1 MKEYFRKIFVILFA
15 FFFTFS
21 VYSLTIDNP
30 EYDLYKSLEDKSNVN
45 VVPLEKLL
53 VYENVSRNYFNRNLG
68 IRGFS
73 SSLSSFDLRND
84 SGKRNVPSMDN
95 QGILSLCWAFST
107 NNVIESHLLKKGNS
121 EYNLSENQMDYV
133 SRYLG
138 DTGSF
143 GEANTII
150 NALKYW
156 YYGYSPVT
164 ESYFGDY
171 FTTYKNRT
179 LREYLYSD
187 NTVADIKEASWI
199 PVFDVRS
206 AFSNYDVNTVVSQL
220 STYNKTIKNHLVNY
234 GAIAT
239 GIYMDFYN
247 KETNL
252 LYNDSSKNY
261 KDYVSSS
268 HAVTIIGWD
277 DNYGTINYNGYSL
290 KGSWLAMNSW
300 GDNTD
305 YFYISYYD
313 PDVYK
318 YLIAVSDAELKKW
331 TNIYSNYIYM
341 YVDNT
346 IDRYTFYK
354 GSNNETVLGVK
365 VFYTGGSTP
374 SITVKMGDGVTTKTS
389 SRTEKLHYGV
399 NYFDVDDFSTSRDII
414 YVSIDNPDRAS
425 YSVSFFTNDS
435 SKEEKYYVKTRDTF
449 ENTVG
454 NNMKYHI
461 VSKNIV
467 SGTNY
472 EVKVVDS
479 YNNDITNKFTIVKN
493 KDLINN
499 YSNFNLI
506 LKETLSNTNFTVSVY
521 SNGYIDKEEEENT
534 LSGMGT
540 SSNPYLITKA
550 EDLKHLN
557 NSDDYFKLMDDIDLE
572 YSTTNVNGVFYNNTK
587 GFVPLNFSG
596 NFNGNNHTISNLN
609 SFVGGLFGN
618 LKNASVS
625 NLKLDNFNIN
635 NMNDEL
641 DYSGIF
647 ASYIIGSDVNNIEI
661 SNSVIKSDKTTG
673 ALAGSVQ
680 MDANIN
686 NVLVNATIDCGDL
699 TGGLVGLL
707 WADDNSEINIT
718 NTFLNETTI
727 NGKYEFYIG
736 SLIGYVVINVSTSAN
751 INISNN
757 KTNTNATQ
765 MIGII
770 SNTNNVSYTFSN
782 NEIVT
787 DIFNENVFYLFDK
800 NIWTFSPTNSLYLIS
815 FPKAEKVIPELKIE
829 VNKYSLIGDV
839 INIIGDKNKISDI
852 ISNVII
858 DSGISYE
865 FYDKNNKTL
874 KSNDIIGTGGYIKIN
889 NNVST
894 KNYYFVIYGDIN
906 GDGRVNII
914 DTMMCANYIL
924 DTKYDSS
931 NLQHR
936 ASNVDNNKRIDIVDV
951 IKISNFILNPELGF

>member
-1 MKEYFRKIFVILFA
+1 MKEYFRKIFIILFT

-30 EYDLYKSLEDKSNVN
+30 EYDLYKKLEDKSNVN

-53 VYENVSRNYFNRNLG
+53 VYENVSRNQFNRSLG

-73 SSLSSFDLRND
+73 SNLSSFDLRND

-95 QGILSLCWAFST
+95 QGNLSLCWAFST

-143 GEANTII
+143 GEANTTI

-187 NTVADIKEASWI
+187 NTFADIKEASWI
-199 PVFDVRS
+199 PGFDVRN

-239 GIYMDFYN
+239 GVYMDFYN

-261 KDYVSSS
+261 RDYVSSS

-318 YLIAVSDAELKKW
+318 YLVGLNDAELKNW
-331 TNIYSNYIYM
+331 TNIYSNYIYK

-354 GSNNETVLGVK
+354 GNMSETVLGVK
-365 VFYTGGSTP
+365 VLYMGNNTP
-374 SITVKMGDGVTTKTS
+374 SITVKMGDGITTKTS
-389 SRTEKLHYGV
+389 ARTEKLHYGV
-399 NYFDVDDFSTSRDII
+399 NYFDVEDFSTSRDII

-425 YSVSFFTNDS
+425 YSVSFFTNNS

-454 NNMKYHI
+454 NNMKYHV

-479 YNNDITNKFTIVKN
+479 YNNDITNKFTVVKN

-506 LKETLSNTNFTVSVY
+506 LKEVLSNTNFTVSVY

-550 EDLKHLN
+550 EDLKYLN
-557 NSDDYFKLMDDIDLE
+557 NSDDYFMLMNDIDLE
-572 YSTTNVNGVFYNNTK
+572 YSTTNVSGVFYNNTK

-596 NFNGNNHTISNLN
+596 NFNGNNHKISNLN

-641 DYSGIF
+641 NYNGIF

-699 TGGLVGLL
+699 TGGLIGLL

-727 NGKYEFYIG
+727 NGKYELYIG
-736 SLIGYVVINVSTSAN
+736 SLIGYVVINVSTNAN

-770 SNTNNVSYTFSN
+770 SNTNNISYTFSN

-839 INIIGDKNKISDI
+839 INITGDKNKISDI
-852 ISNVII
+852 ISNVIV
-858 DSGISYE
+858 DSEISYE
-865 FYDKNNKTL
+865 FYDKNNKIL

>member
-1 MKEYFRKIFVILFA
+1 MKKHFRKIYIILFT
-15 FFFTFS
+15 FFFSFS

-30 EYDLYKSLEDKSNVN
+30 EYDLYNSLEDKSDVN
-45 VVPLEKLL
+45 VAPLEKLL
-53 VYENVSRNYFNRNLG
+53 VYENVSRNYFNRNLNVRTFG
-68 IRGFS
+68 S
-73 SSLSSFDLRND
+73 SISSFDLRND

-95 QGILSLCWAFST
+95 QGTLSLCWAFSS

-187 NTVADIKEASWI
+187 NTVADIKEASWL
-199 PVFDVRS
+199 PGFDIRN
-206 AFSNYDVNTVVSQL
+206 AFNNYDVNTVVSQL

-261 KDYVSSS
+261 SDYVSSS

-300 GDNTD
+300 GNDID

-318 YLIAVSDAELKKW
+318 YLIAVSDAELKEW

-341 YVDNT
+341 YTDNT

-365 VFYTGGSTP
+365 IFYTGGSTP

-399 NYFDVDDFSTSRDII
+399 NYFDVEDFSTDKDII
-414 YVSIDNPDRAS
+414 YVSIDNPDKAN
-425 YSVSFFTNDS
+425 YSVSFFTNDN

-449 ENTVG
+449 ENTIG

-461 VSKNIV
+461 SSKNIV

-472 EVKVVDS
+472 EVKVIDS

-506 LKETLSNTNFTVSVY
+506 LKETLSNTNFSVSVY
-521 SNGYIDKEEEENT
+521 SNGYIDKEEEENN

-550 EDLKHLN
+550 DDLKHLN
-557 NSDDYFKLMDDIDLE
+557 GSDDYFKLMNDIDLE
-572 YSTTNVNGVFYNNTK
+572 YSTTDANGVFYNNTK
-587 GFVPLNFSG
+587 GFVPLNFNG
-596 NFNGNNHTISNLN
+596 KLDGNNHTISNLN

-618 LKNASVS
+618 LKNANVS

-635 NMNDEL
+635 NMNDEN

-647 ASYIIGSDVNNIEI
+647 ASYIVGSDISNIEI
-661 SNSVIKSDKTTG
+661 NNSVIKSGKTTG

-680 MDANIN
+680 MNANIN
-686 NVLVNATIDCGDL
+686 NILVNATIDCDDL
-699 TGGLVGLL
+699 TGGLIGLL
-707 WADDNSEINIT
+707 WIDDDSEMNIT
-718 NTFLNETTI
+718 NTFLNDTTI
-727 NGKYEFYIG
+727 NGKYKFYTAA
-736 SLIGYVVINVSTSAN
+736 LIGYAVINVSTSAD

-757 KTNTNATQ
+757 KTYTNSTQ
-765 MIGII
+765 LIGII
-770 SNTNNVSYTFSN
+770 SNTNNISYTYNN
-782 NEIVT
+782 NEVVT
-787 DIFNENVFYLFDK
+787 NIFDENIFNLFDK
-800 NIWTFSPTNSLYLIS
+800 NIWTFSPTNSLYLAS
-815 FPKAEKVIPELKIE
+815 FPKTEKAIPKLEIE
-829 VNKYSLIGDV
+829 VNKYNLIDD
-839 INIIGDKNKISDI
+839 IISIVGDKNKISDI
-852 ISNVII
+852 ISNIVI
-858 DSGISYE
+858 DSEISYE
-865 FYDKNNKTL
+865 FYDKNNSIL
-874 KSNDIIGTGGYIKIN
+874 KGNDIIGTGSYIKIN

-906 GDGRVNII
+906 GDGKVNII

-924 DTKYDSS
+924 DTKYDNS